1 VRLWDPASG
10 RPRASLEGH
19 TGGVRALAF
28 SPDGRTL
35 ASAGDDGVVRLW
47 NVLAIHGVISV
58 RVGPC
63 GAAVWG
69 AVGLALALGNRVA
82 LMTLVERDLTASA

>member
-1 VRLWDPASG
+1 
-10 RPRASLEGH
+10 
-19 TGGVRALAF
+19 VRALAF

-35 ASAGDDGVVRLW
+35 ASAGDDGIVRLW
-47 NVLAIHGVISV
+47 DVLAIHAVISV

-69 AVGLALALGNRVA
+69 AAGLALVLGNKIA
-82 LMTLVERDLTASA
+82 LMTLVERDRTASV